1 MAHLQKAP
9 ITDNSPASLSQTD
22 NPPLPSPLG
31 YPNAVS
37 RPKMATRV
45 GRAKAE
51 YMILA
56 GLMALTGCSRAD
68 ARRAL
73 AELLKLVE
81 DKNG

>member
-1 MAHLQKAP
+1 MFTEP
-9 ITDNSPASLSQTD
+9 PPA
-22 NPPLPSPLG
+22 PLPSPLA

-37 RPKMATRV
+37 RPKMATKV

-73 AELLKLVE
+73 GELLSQIE
-81 DKNG
+81 AGRGA